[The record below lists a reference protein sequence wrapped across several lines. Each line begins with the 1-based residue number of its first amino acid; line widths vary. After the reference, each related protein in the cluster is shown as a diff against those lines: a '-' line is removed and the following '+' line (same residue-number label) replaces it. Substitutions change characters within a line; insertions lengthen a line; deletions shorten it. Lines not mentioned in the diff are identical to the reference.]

1 MAATEASRPAEPPA
15 AAPQPAAA
23 DGVGDAMPR
32 VLPDAFIGVRQ
43 RRLADRLVDA
53 FADCGTPAERRQLC
67 RLLGMLFRVEGR
79 ELLVGLRDDY
89 YGFNPDLPAAAGDLD
104 QSDEAYDRL
113 MERLD
118 RVLTQ
123 ANFSRIP
130 EEKLGAALG
139 VSAEL
144 DVQVKVPE
152 SRYRHVAFFSRGRR
166 DETVVRRRI
175 WGLLKRKVRAVRLHH
190 VVVVIRF
197 DETPERKQR
206 LPEWLWHTPKRRIA
220 PGKAVIKLF
229 HSIAE
234 ADINMLYPSARAV
247 MRVRD
252 KLMLGVPALA
262 GGVPVLLNIL
272 PAMSV
277 LFVVAATYLGL
288 RAASTVGE
296 QDLTQALAAISAL
309 AGLGGFCMRQWV
321 KFERQALKYQMA
333 LSDNLYYRNVC
344 NNAAVFDFLIGTA
357 EDQEF
362 KEAALAYFH
371 LAQAGPMDGP
381 ALKRQVEA
389 WLEEEF
395 STHVD
400 FDLPDALDKLDRL
413 NLLLTGRDGRLSVP
427 DVADSLQALRGH
439 WLTAADMARSEPAA
453 RTSAMAEVTELPP
466 NEIA

>member
-1 MAATEASRPAEPPA
+1 MAVTEASRPAEPPA
-15 AAPQPAAA
+15 AAAPPASAGDAA
-23 DGVGDAMPR
+23 DAVPR

-43 RRLADRLVDA
+43 RRLADRLVDR
-53 FADCGTPAERRQLC
+53 FDGCDTPTERRQLC

-104 QSDEAYDRL
+104 QSDDAFERL

-130 EEKLGAALG
+130 DEKLGAALG
-139 VSAEL
+139 ESAEL
-144 DVQVKVPE
+144 DVQVKVPDR
-152 SRYRHVAFFSRGRR
+152 RYRHVSFFSRGRR
-166 DETVVRRRI
+166 DETVVRRRF
-175 WGLLKRKVRAVRLHH
+175 WGLLKRKVRTVRLHH

-197 DETPERKQR
+197 DEQPERKQR
-206 LPEWLWHTPKRRIA
+206 MPEWLWHTPKRRIA

-362 KEAALAYFH
+362 KETALAYFH
-371 LAQAGPMDGP
+371 LAQDGP
-381 ALKRQVEA
+381 LRGAELKRRVED
-389 WLEEEF
+389 WLVAEF
-395 STHVD
+395 NTRVD

-413 NLLLTGRDGRLSVP
+413 NLLVTGRDGRFSVP
-427 DVADSLQALRGH
+427 PVADSLQALRGH
-439 WLTAADMARSEPAA
+439 WLTAAGIARGGNAEPPASRVDAA
-453 RTSAMAEVTELPP
+453 ELPP
-466 NEIA
+466 SEIA